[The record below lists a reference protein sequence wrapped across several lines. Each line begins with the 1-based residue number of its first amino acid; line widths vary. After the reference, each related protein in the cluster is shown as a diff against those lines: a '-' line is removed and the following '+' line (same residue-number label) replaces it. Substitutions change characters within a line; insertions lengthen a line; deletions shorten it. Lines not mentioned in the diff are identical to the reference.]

1 MVETSDM
8 VETSA
13 APLIAALQDLL
24 GDDAVITDE
33 AERQFFATDVFS
45 SSELPAAAIRPASK
59 KALADAVACSTAA
72 GYCVVPRGGGLSYTD
87 GYLSGRARA
96 VLVDTQA
103 LNRIVEINAEDM
115 YVTVECGVTWKQ
127 LYEALREKGL
137 RTPFFGTGSGMH
149 ATVGGA
155 LSQNA
160 LNYGSTMYGTA
171 ADSVLGLEVALA
183 DGSLMRTGSAATPHQ
198 PSPFLRSYGPD
209 LTGLFLADCGA
220 LGIKVEATLRLIP
233 SPGATQF
240 ASFDLATHVAFAN
253 ALAGISRRA
262 VAAECFGYD
271 PFFITQRLKVRHLS
285 GDLKRLAGVARAGTS
300 VLGGLADAIKVA
312 AAGRSYLEGTSY
324 ALHVVVDGRDK
335 ADAASAMAVVKSAA
349 RDCGAEEIENTLP
362 QVVRGTPFGP
372 PNLML
377 GAGGERWIP
386 MHALLPHSRL
396 VAAMEALDG
405 YFDGIRDIVEAHEI
419 EWGYIVLGCGTSACL
434 IEPSLFWKD
443 AIEDFHLRYL
453 EPSFLRKLP
462 RHAPNPAGRAAVAQI
477 RCDLADLFMRM
488 GAAHFQIGR
497 FYPYRDSRHEETFGL
512 LQAVKQHVDPRG
524 LMNPGVLGLG

>member
-1 MVETSDM
+1 MV
-8 VETSA
+8 VEASEASA
-13 APLIAALQDLL
+13 APLMAALRDTL
-24 GDDAVITDE
+24 GAASVITDQ
-33 AERQFFATDVFS
+33 AERQFYGTDVFGS
-45 SSELPAAAIRPASK
+45 AEPPAAAIRPASK
-59 KALADAVACSTAA
+59 SALAEAVGLATSA
-72 GYCVVPRGGGLSYTD
+72 GFCVVPRGGGLSYTD
-87 GYLSGRARA
+87 GFLSGRARA
-96 VLVDTQA
+96 VVVDTRA

-149 ATVGGA
+149 ATVGGT

-171 ADSVLGLEVALA
+171 ADSVLGLEVVLA
-183 DGSLMRTGSAATPHQ
+183 DGRLIRLGSAATPHQ

-209 LTGLFLADCGA
+209 LAGLFLADCGA

-240 ASFDLATHVAFAN
+240 ASFDLATHVAFAG

-285 GDLKRLAGVARAGTS
+285 GDLQRLAGVARAGTS
-300 VLGGLADAIKVA
+300 VLGGLANAIKVA
-312 AAGRSYLEGTSY
+312 AAGRSYLEGTRY
-324 ALHVVVDGRDK
+324 ALHVVVDGRDE
-335 ADAASAMAVVKSAA
+335 ADAASAMAVVKSVA
-349 RDCGAEEIENTLP
+349 RERGGEEIENTLP

-386 MHALLPHSRL
+386 VHALLPHSRL
-396 VAAMEALDG
+396 VPAMEALDG
-405 YFDGIRDIVEAHEI
+405 YFDSIRDIVEAHEI
-419 EWGYIVLGCGTSACL
+419 EWGYIVLGCGTGTCL
-434 IEPSLFWKD
+434 IEPSLYWKD
-443 AIEDFHLRYL
+443 EIEDFHVRYL
-453 EPSFLRKLP
+453 EPGFLRKLP
-462 RHAPNPAGRAAVAQI
+462 RHAPNPAGRAAVANI
-477 RCDLADLFMRM
+477 RRELAEMFMRM

-497 FYPYRDSRHEETFGL
+497 FYPYRDSRHEATFGL

-524 LMNPGVLGLG
+524 LMNPGVLGLA